1 MTSFEEE
8 LANDIASTIIAV
20 NDSEMPHE
28 AKIVCAAALYLFAW
42 LGEEHKD
49 LLHQGMVA
57 ILAHL
62 IISKLR

>member
-1 MTSFEEE
+1 MTEFEYE
-8 LANDIASTIIAV
+8 LANDIASTMIAV

-42 LGEEHKD
+42 MGEEHKD
-49 LLHQGMVA
+49 LLKAGMSA

-62 IISKLR
+62 IISRLR